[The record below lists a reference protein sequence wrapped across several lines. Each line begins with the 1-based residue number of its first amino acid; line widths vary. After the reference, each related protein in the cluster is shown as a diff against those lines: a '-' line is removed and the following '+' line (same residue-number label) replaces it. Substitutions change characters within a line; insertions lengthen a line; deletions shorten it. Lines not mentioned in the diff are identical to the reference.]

1 MYPDSSRYLEGS
13 LDDPPLYSLL
23 IKIILSVFENLN
35 CVIIFQSFLV
45 GVSIIFFTRTIS
57 IEFNLNVMTKFI
69 VALFLFLPF
78 IQFYNNLL
86 TEP

>member
-1 MYPDSSRYLEGS
+1 MKIKKNLTELLISIGIILIILSSSDPILYPDSSRYLEGS

-45 GVSIIFFTRTIS
+45 GVSIIFSQELFRL
-57 IEFNLNVMTKFI
+57 NLI
-69 VALFLFLPF
+69 
-78 IQFYNNLL
+78 
-86 TEP
+86 